1 MLDGS
6 DLKEFGIEPKEGR
19 VPVFARTG
27 QIIANPAET
36 ISVPEILQARLG
48 TNEIKLAEASGSGA
62 LQRKLSDGVAST
74 KSRIETIEN
83 ELAQM
88 QSGGF

>member
-1 MLDGS
+1 
-6 DLKEFGIEPKEGR
+6 

-36 ISVPEILQARLG
+36 IEVPEILQERLG
-48 TNEIKLAEASGSGA
+48 ASHIKLAEASTSSA
-62 LQRKLSDGVAST
+62 IARKLSDGVTST
-74 KSRIETIEN
+74 RSRIETIEN

-88 QSGGF
+88 QQGGF